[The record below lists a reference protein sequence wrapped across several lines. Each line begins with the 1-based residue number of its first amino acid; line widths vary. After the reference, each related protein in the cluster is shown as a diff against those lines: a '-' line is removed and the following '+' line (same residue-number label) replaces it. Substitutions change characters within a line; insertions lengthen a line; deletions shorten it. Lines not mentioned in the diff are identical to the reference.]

1 MTSAITQADMPLPG
15 ELQLELPRA
24 PARSFEEVYGRTV
37 GEAATESDPELL
49 PYQVRQSALA
59 PAVGNG
65 TISLG
70 VGRGPF
76 AKSGHGAVYRVVG
89 ATEDHEA
96 VEMLAGRLVNW
107 LDTKVARERSPIG
120 IVWQWADRS
129 ARIVLTPAGRR
140 EGFLAP

>member
-1 MTSAITQADMPLPG
+1 MTDTITAADMPPPG
-15 ELQLELPRA
+15 ELQLELRRA
-24 PARSFEEVYGRTV
+24 PARRFEEVYGKADK
-37 GEAATESDPELL
+37 AATEPDPEPL

-70 VGRGPF
+70 VGRGPVS
-76 AKSGHGAVYRVVG
+76 KSSHGAVYRVTG
-89 ATEDHEA
+89 ATEDREQ
-96 VEMLAGRLVNW
+96 VERLAGRLVVW
-107 LDTKVARERSPIG
+107 LDTKVAQERCPIG

-129 ARIVLTPAGRR
+129 ARIVLTPTGRR